1 MIIKVCGM
9 RDADNIIEMR
19 ELAIDWIGMIFYTAS
34 PRNVEQSLEQIS
46 FNGLQRV
53 GVFVDESL
61 ANIRDKVFRY
71 GLNIVQLHGDES
83 PKICQ
88 QVKRLGVKVIK
99 AIPISEK
106 QDLANA
112 LSYESVVDYV
122 LLDTKSKVKGGSG
135 EKFDWMVLDAYT
147 AQVPFLL
154 SGGIGPEDALAIS
167 KINHPKL
174 AGVDLNSQFEVS
186 PGVKNVELVDR
197 FVKELRKETHEV

>member
-1 MIIKVCGM
+1 M

-61 ANIRDKVFRY
+61 ANIRNKVFRY

-83 PKICQ
+83 PEMCQ
-88 QVKRLGVKVIK
+88 QIKRLGVKVIK

-135 EKFDWMVLDAYT
+135 EKFDWTVLDAYT

-154 SGGIGPEDALAIS
+154 SGGIGSEDALAIS
-167 KINHPKL
+167 KINHPML
-174 AGVDLNSQFEVS
+174 VGVDLNSRFEVS
-186 PGVKNVELVDR
+186 PGVKNIELVDR